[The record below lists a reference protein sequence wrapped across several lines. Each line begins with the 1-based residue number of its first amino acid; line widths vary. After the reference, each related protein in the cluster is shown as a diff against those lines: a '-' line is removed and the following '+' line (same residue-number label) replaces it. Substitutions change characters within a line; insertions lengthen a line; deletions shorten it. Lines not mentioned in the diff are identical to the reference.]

1 MLSDTSML
9 PPASRDGRRCVVL
22 GAGVVGLTTALLLQR
37 NGWRVTV
44 VAAATPEA
52 YDEADPAYAS
62 PKAGADWTSFAAEDD
77 LRLKEF
83 EVESFKVLEA
93 LSRHPAGIVGL
104 MPSRTLMPRQPAGWK
119 RPWFAEHVPGFRT
132 LAPAEIPAPYT
143 FGYEHTTV
151 SVNVPRY
158 LAHLLAA
165 FRDNGG
171 ELDAPRKVAHI
182 DDLIA
187 AFPGVD
193 VFVVCAGLGARTLG
207 GVADET
213 VVPVRG
219 QIAVIKADVAYAAC
233 VVESESEN
241 VFAMEELTYIIPR
254 NDGTCIIG
262 GTCIRGDSDM
272 AVRPETFGRIVE
284 RATALHEDISA
295 WASLH
300 GASEAGIEA
309 GVVRHAVGLRP
320 VRRDGIRIDASAYD
334 APTRRVVLAHHYG
347 HGGYGFQ
354 TSWGSAMAAVKA
366 IESAS
371 LQFEVACA
379 PETRHLLKSLM
390 RTSKLTYSQQRFLD
404 GLVSAFGRHERAV
417 ARAAELYEWMSRP
430 GIRTL
435 DQIKQAGMYE
445 PDVFRTTPM
454 KDMQAE
460 KERFQDRLEGIE
472 RPKDSLKAF
481 GRRRGL
487 RSKEVDAMP
496 AIAEEPAVDE
506 FEMVQQE
513 IQERRQWLDD
523 MIALGRGD
531 KYKRQIQG
539 EIAQR
544 RAAGL
549 EA

>member
-1 MLSDTSML
+1 ML

-119 RPWFAEHVPGFRT
+119 RPWFAEHVPGVRASLSPTHTVPAHISVARRMTLTRVCDRVLCTMHISQFRT

-379 PETRHLLKSLM
+379 YP
-390 RTSKLTYSQQRFLD
+390 
-404 GLVSAFGRHERAV
+404 
-417 ARAAELYEWMSRP
+417 AA
-430 GIRTL
+430 
-435 DQIKQAGMYE
+435 
-445 PDVFRTTPM
+445 
-454 KDMQAE
+454 
-460 KERFQDRLEGIE
+460 
-472 RPKDSLKAF
+472 
-481 GRRRGL
+481 
-487 RSKEVDAMP
+487 
-496 AIAEEPAVDE
+496 
-506 FEMVQQE
+506 
-513 IQERRQWLDD
+513 
-523 MIALGRGD
+523 
-531 KYKRQIQG
+531 
-539 EIAQR
+539 
-544 RAAGL
+544 
-549 EA
+549 